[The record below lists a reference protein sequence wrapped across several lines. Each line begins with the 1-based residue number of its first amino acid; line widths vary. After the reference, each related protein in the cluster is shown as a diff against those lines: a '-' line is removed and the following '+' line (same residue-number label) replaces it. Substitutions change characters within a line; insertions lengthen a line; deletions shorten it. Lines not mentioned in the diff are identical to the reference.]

1 MKIRIDVC
9 VCVGDVCRYLLAVPS
24 NTASE
29 QLLRNPEVAPSSSSQ
44 SPEIVSLKQKLS
56 HMIKELNLIA
66 DKSRSRRTLND
77 APSDDEDE
85 GSASGTDDTSGSGVE
100 EEPIV
105 HVTAPTDG
113 KLLRLFYCS
122 D

>member
-1 MKIRIDVC
+1 MC
-9 VCVGDVCRYLLAVPS
+9 VCVGDVFRYLLAVPS

-29 QLLRNPEVAPSSSSQ
+29 QLLRNPEVAPSSSLQ

-77 APSDDEDE
+77 APSDDEDD
-85 GSASGTDDTSGSGVE
+85 GSASGTDDTSGSGVQ

-105 HVTAPTDG
+105 QVTAPTDG
-113 KLLRLFYCS
+113 KLLRLFCCS